1 MKHTAATYTWVQWPK
16 HSCVA
21 YDPYPNKGFMA
32 IWIMHAAVIIQ
43 SKLSI
48 FRLIITQVRTIL
60 EVSFLKVKQKFPLIF
75 FFFKFEVWLPNSYK
89 HSITTLSSQIK
100 LPGAKKKF
108 IKK

>member
-16 HSCVA
+16 HSRVA

-43 SKLSI
+43 RKLSM

-60 EVSFLKVKQKFPLIF
+60 EVSFIF
-75 FFFKFEVWLPNSYK
+75 F
-89 HSITTLSSQIK
+89 
-100 LPGAKKKF
+100 
-108 IKK
+108 

>member
-75 FFFKFEVWLPNSYK
+75 FFLNLKFGFP
-89 HSITTLSSQIK
+89 TLISMPLLLCLVK
-100 LPGAKKKF
+100 LSAKKKF